1 MNANDTTLYDDQT
14 SQDTIENNLQIALNE
29 LHKRCKNN
37 GMVLNSTKT
46 KVMLLTTNQKRHGLD
61 RDGLNLNF
69 NMEPLRVITKG
80 KILGVFVDNNLTC
93 NEYFKHIIK
102 KIAPNI

>member
-1 MNANDTTLYDDQT
+1 
-14 SQDTIENNLQIALNE
+14 
-29 LHKRCKNN
+29 
-37 GMVLNSTKT
+37 MVLNSTKT

-61 RDGLNLNF
+61 RDGLYLNS

-80 KILGVFVDNNLTC
+80 KILGVFVTC